1 MSTRGQS
8 DGEANALLAGS
19 GPSSVGSTIAVS
31 DSFVPTSILEAGGY
45 QKQPLAKK
53 PSDEEQRKV
62 RKALA
67 RRWSEPYSDDGS
79 VDLLDATRFGLLVN
93 YACIGFLNGLL
104 PALVYPFFKLYL
116 NMDGFQVSAAA
127 TVVRL
132 PWSYKTLFGLL
143 SDHFPI
149 AGYRRK
155 PYMLIGWVITI
166 AALAVLAYHPV
177 EAPYYKAGEIQRTR
191 AVNLR
196 VVENKD
202 AADSGGRYLLRLLV
216 VCAGYVMTDVA
227 CDGVMVEMAQTEP
240 IEMRGQAQ
248 ATIYMVR
255 YSASLIA
262 GLVAALCFN
271 GEVYGGTFSWTVAPN
286 SVFWGCAAVALLGCC
301 GTVLFF
307 DETRAGS
314 SDTRKSKP
322 VTTTPMLEMWRIL
335 QQRAIWQLV
344 AFHFWH
350 SFLTSVSFSD
360 LAAIQ
365 EFWVGVTPLNSSL
378 AGCVSTALVVFA
390 TFLMREYFLNASWRW
405 IMLICSFFTTVVF
418 IGVNLVTTFDILRSQ
433 WFYLGGPQL
442 AAIPEGMRSVV
453 AGFVTVEIAE
463 QGFEGATYALLT
475 TVHNLAW
482 PFAQSVTNVVDA
494 AFDVSDVAIAS
505 DTMRVRWQV
514 AYCVFIAGSVQLLG
528 LVTLVLLPDQKQQ
541 AQDLKRIGGSS
552 RLAARVTIVGIV
564 ATLTWATTTNI
575 LAIHSSTS
583 CLIIAGGQG
592 C

>member
-1 MSTRGQS
+1 MSTRSRS
-8 DGEANALLAGS
+8 DDEGNALLAGS
-19 GPSSVGSTIAVS
+19 GSAIAVPA
-31 DSFVPTSILEAGGY
+31 SFVPTSILEAGGY
-45 QKQPLAKK
+45 QKKGVTRKA
-53 PSDEEQRKV
+53 SDDEQRKS

-67 RRWSEPYSDDGS
+67 RRWSEPYSDDGR
-79 VDLLDATRFGLLVN
+79 VDLLDSSRFGLLVN

-127 TVVRL
+127 AVVRL

-149 AGYRRK
+149 AGYQRK
-155 PYMLIGWVITI
+155 PYMLIGWAISIV
-166 AALAVLAYHPV
+166 ALTVLAYNPI

-191 AVNLR
+191 EINLR
-196 VVENKD
+196 VVENED
-202 AADSGGRYLLRLLV
+202 AAASGGQYLLRLLV

-227 CDGVMVEMAQTEP
+227 CDGVMVEMAQLEP

-255 YSASLIA
+255 YSASLVA
-262 GLVAALCFN
+262 GFVAALCFN
-271 GEVYGGTFSWTVAPN
+271 GEVYGGTFSWSVAPN
-286 SVFWGCAAVALLGCC
+286 SVFWGSAAVALLGCC
-301 GTVLFF
+301 GTVLYL

-314 SDTRKSKP
+314 SDTSKSKP
-322 VTTTPMLEMWRIL
+322 IPATPMHEMWRIL

-344 AFHFWH
+344 TFHFWH

-405 IMLICSFFTTVVF
+405 IMLTCSLFTTVVF
-418 IGVNLVTTFDILRSQ
+418 VVVNLVTTFDIVRSQ

-453 AGFVTVEIAE
+453 AGFVTVEVAE

-482 PFAQSVTNVVDA
+482 PFAQSVTNIVDA
-494 AFDVSDVAIAS
+494 NFDVSDTAIAS
-505 DTMRVRWQV
+505 DSLHVRWQV
-514 AYCVFIAGSVQLLG
+514 ACCLFIAGGVQLLG
-528 LVTLVLLPDQKQQ
+528 LVTLILLPDQKQQ
-541 AQDLKRIGGSS
+541 AQDLKRLGGSS
-552 RLAARVTIVGIV
+552 RLAARLTIVGIV
-564 ATLTWATTTNI
+564 VALSWATTTNI
-575 LAIHSSTS
+575 LAIHSPTA

>member
-1 MSTRGQS
+1 MAARSQNEEEG
-8 DGEANALLAGS
+8 NALL
-19 GPSSVGSTIAVS
+19 GPSLVGSAIAVPQ
-31 DSFVPTSILEAGGY
+31 SFVAATASILEEGY
-45 QKQPLAKK
+45 QTKLKACDDK
-53 PSDEEQRKV
+53 QRKS

-67 RRWSEPYSDDGS
+67 RRWSEPHSDDGS
-79 VDLLDATRFGLLVN
+79 VDLLDTSRLGLLVN

-143 SDHFPI
+143 SDHLPI

-155 PYMLIGWVITI
+155 PYMLIGWVISFI
-166 AALAVLAYHPV
+166 ALAVLAYNPIA
-177 EAPYYKAGEIQRTR
+177 EPYYKAGEIQRTR
-191 AVNLR
+191 NIELR
-196 VVENKD
+196 VVENAD
-202 AADSGGRYLLRLLV
+202 AANSGGHYLLRLLV

-227 CDGVMVEMAQTEP
+227 CDGVMVEMAQLEP
-240 IEMRGQAQ
+240 MEVRGQAQ

-255 YSASLIA
+255 YSASLMA
-262 GLVAALCFN
+262 GFVAALSFN
-271 GEVYGGTFSWTVAPN
+271 GEVYGGTFSWSVTPN
-286 SVFWGCAAVALLGCC
+286 SVFWGCAAVTVLGCF

-314 SDTRKSKP
+314 SDTSKSKP
-322 VTTTPMLEMWRIL
+322 IPVAPLSEMWRIL

-350 SFLTSVSFSD
+350 SFLMSVNFSD

-365 EFWVGVTPLNSSL
+365 EFWVGVTPINNSL
-378 AGCVSTALVVFA
+378 AGCISTALVVFA
-390 TFLMREYFLNASWRW
+390 TFLMREYFLNTSWRW
-405 IMLICSFFTTVVF
+405 IMLTCSFFTTVVF
-418 IGVNLVTTFDILRSQ
+418 TSVNLITTFDVVRSQ

-442 AAIPEGMRSVV
+442 AAIPEGMRSIV

-482 PFAQSVTNVVDA
+482 PFAQSVTNLVDA
-494 AFDVSDVAIAS
+494 YFDVSDAAIAS
-505 DTMRVRWQV
+505 DTPHVRWQV
-514 AYCVFIAGSVQLLG
+514 AYCLLIAGVVQLFG
-528 LVTLVLLPDQKQQ
+528 LVTLVLLPNQKKQ
-541 AQDLKRIGGSS
+541 AQELKRNGGSS
-552 RLAARVTIVGIV
+552 RLAARVAIIGI
-564 ATLTWATTTNI
+564 AITLTWATTTNI
-575 LAIHSSTS
+575 LAIHTSTA

>member
-1 MSTRGQS
+1 MPTSEE
-8 DGEANALLAGS
+8 EANALLASS
-19 GPSSVGSTIAVS
+19 GPSFVGSTIAVP
-31 DSFVPTSILEAGGY
+31 DSSVALEDGY
-45 QKQPLAKK
+45 QSQKV
-53 PSDEEQRKV
+53 SDEEQRKS

-79 VDLLDATRFGLLVN
+79 VDLLDPTRFGLLVN

-127 TVVRL
+127 TVL
-132 PWSYKTLFGLL
+132 
-143 SDHFPI
+143 
-149 AGYRRK
+149 
-155 PYMLIGWVITI
+155 
-166 AALAVLAYHPV
+166 
-177 EAPYYKAGEIQRTR
+177 
-191 AVNLR
+191 
-196 VVENKD
+196 
-202 AADSGGRYLLRLLV
+202 
-216 VCAGYVMTDVA
+216 
-227 CDGVMVEMAQTEP
+227 EP

-255 YSASLIA
+255 YTASLVA
-262 GLVAALCFN
+262 GFVAALCFN
-271 GEVYGGTFSWTVAPN
+271 GEVYGGTFSWSVAPN

-301 GTVLFF
+301 GTVLFL

-314 SDTRKSKP
+314 IDTSKSKP
-322 VTTTPMLEMWRIL
+322 IPVTPLHEMWRIL

-378 AGCVSTALVVFA
+378 AGCVSTALVIFA
-390 TFLMREYFLNASWRW
+390 TFLMREYFLNASWRR
-405 IMLICSFFTTVVF
+405 IMFICSFFTTIVF
-418 IGVNLVTTFDILRSQ
+418 TGVNLVTTFDVVRSQ

-442 AAIPEGMRSVV
+442 AAVPEGMRSVV

-482 PFAQSVTNVVDA
+482 PFAQSVTNLVDA
-494 AFDVSDVAIAS
+494 NFDVSDAAIAS
-505 DTMRVRWQV
+505 DTLHVRWQV
-514 AYCVFIAGSVQLLG
+514 AYCLFIAGGVQLLG
-528 LVTLVLLPDQKQQ
+528 LITLVLLPDQKQQ
-541 AQDLKRIGGSS
+541 AQDLKRLGGSS
-552 RLAARVTIVGIV
+552 RFAARVAIIGIV

-575 LAIHSSTS
+575 LAIHSSTA

>member
-166 AALAVLAYHPV
+166 AALA
-177 EAPYYKAGEIQRTR
+177 
-191 AVNLR
+191 
-196 VVENKD
+196 D

-227 CDGVMVEMAQTEP
+227 CDGVMVEMAQMEP

-482 PFAQSVTNVVDA
+482 PFAQSVTNIVDA

-505 DTMRVRWQV
+505 DTMGVRWQV
-514 AYCVFIAGSVQLLG
+514 AYCLFIAGSVQLLG

>member
-1 MSTRGQS
+1 MSTRSRS
-8 DGEANALLAGS
+8 DDEGNALLAGS
-19 GPSSVGSTIAVS
+19 GSAIAVPA
-31 DSFVPTSILEAGGY
+31 SFVPTSILEAGGY
-45 QKQPLAKK
+45 QKKG
-53 PSDEEQRKV
+53 RKS

-67 RRWSEPYSDDGS
+67 RRWSEPYSDDGR
-79 VDLLDATRFGLLVN
+79 VDLLDSSRFGLLVN

-127 TVVRL
+127 AVVRL

-155 PYMLIGWVITI
+155 PYMLIGWAISIV
-166 AALAVLAYHPV
+166 ALAVLAYNPI

-191 AVNLR
+191 EINLR
-196 VVENKD
+196 VVENED
-202 AADSGGRYLLRLLV
+202 AAASGGQYLLRLLV

-227 CDGVMVEMAQTEP
+227 CDGVMVEMAQLEP

-255 YSASLIA
+255 YSASLVA
-262 GLVAALCFN
+262 GFVAALCFN
-271 GEVYGGTFSWTVAPN
+271 GEVYGGTFSWSVAPN
-286 SVFWGCAAVALLGCC
+286 SVFWGSAAVALLGCS
-301 GTVLFF
+301 GTVLYL

-314 SDTRKSKP
+314 SDTSKSKP
-322 VTTTPMLEMWRIL
+322 IPATPMHEMWRIL

-350 SFLTSVSFSD
+350 SFLTSVSFSE

-405 IMLICSFFTTVVF
+405 IMLTCSLFTTVVF
-418 IGVNLVTTFDILRSQ
+418 VGQ
-433 WFYLGGPQL
+433 WIYLGGPQL

-453 AGFVTVEIAE
+453 AGFVTVEVAE
-463 QGFEGATYALLT
+463 QGFEGATYGLLT

-482 PFAQSVTNVVDA
+482 PFAQSVTNIVDA
-494 AFDVSDVAIAS
+494 SFDVSDTAIAS
-505 DTMRVRWQV
+505 D
-514 AYCVFIAGSVQLLG
+514 SLH
-528 LVTLVLLPDQKQQ
+528 Q
-541 AQDLKRIGGSS
+541 AQDLKRLGGSS
-552 RLAARVTIVGIV
+552 RLAARLTIVGIV
-564 ATLTWATTTNI
+564 VALSWATTTNI
-575 LAIHSSTS
+575 LAIHSSTA

>member
-1 MSTRGQS
+1 MSTRSQS
-8 DGEANALLAGS
+8 DDEGNALLPSS
-19 GPSSVGSTIAVS
+19 GPSVVGSAIAVPA
-31 DSFVPTSILEAGGY
+31 SFVSTSILEAGGY
-45 QKQPLAKK
+45 QKLGVDRK
-53 PSDEEQRKV
+53 PSDDEQRKS

-67 RRWSEPYSDDGS
+67 RRWSEPYSDDGI
-79 VDLLDATRFGLLVN
+79 VDLLDASRFGLLVN
-93 YACIGFLNGLL
+93 YACIGTLNGLL

-127 TVVRL
+127 AVVQL

-143 SDHFPI
+143 SDHVPI

-155 PYMLIGWVITI
+155 SYMLIGWAISI
-166 AALAVLAYHPV
+166 AALVVLAYHPI
-177 EAPYYKAGEIQRTR
+177 EAPFYKAGEIQRTR
-191 AVNLR
+191 EINLR
-196 VVENKD
+196 VVENED
-202 AADSGGRYLLRLLV
+202 AAASGGQYLLRLLV

-227 CDGVMVEMAQTEP
+227 CDGVMVEMAQLEP
-240 IEMRGQAQ
+240 IEIRGQAQ

-255 YSASLIA
+255 YSANLVA

-271 GEVYGGTFSWTVAPN
+271 GKVYGGTFSWTVAPN

-301 GTVLFF
+301 GTMLFL
-307 DETRAGS
+307 DEARAGS
-314 SDTRKSKP
+314 SHTSKSKP
-322 VTTTPMLEMWRIL
+322 IPATPMREMWRIL

-365 EFWVGVTPLNSSL
+365 EFWVGVTPLNNSL

-405 IMLICSFFTTVVF
+405 IMLTCSFFTTVVF
-418 IGVNLVTTFDILRSQ
+418 VGVNVVTTFNIVRSQ

-442 AAIPEGMRSVV
+442 AAIPEGMRAVV

-482 PFAQSVTNVVDA
+482 PFAQSVTNIVDA
-494 AFDVSDVAIAS
+494 CFDVSDKTIAS
-505 DTMRVRWQV
+505 DTPHVRWQV
-514 AYCVFIAGSVQLLG
+514 AYCLFIAGSVQLLG

-541 AQDLKRIGGSS
+541 AQDLKRLGGSS
-552 RLAARVTIVGIV
+552 RLAAKLTIVGMV
-564 ATLTWATTTNI
+564 VTLSWATTTNI
-575 LAIHSSTS
+575 LAIHSSTA
-583 CLIIAGGQG
+583 CLSIAGGQG